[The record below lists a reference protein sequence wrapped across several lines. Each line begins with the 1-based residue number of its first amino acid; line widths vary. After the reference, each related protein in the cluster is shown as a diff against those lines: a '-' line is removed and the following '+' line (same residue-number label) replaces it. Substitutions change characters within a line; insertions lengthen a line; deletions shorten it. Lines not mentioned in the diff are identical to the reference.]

1 MVYAVFV
8 AKITP
13 CGYDHDMRCL
23 GQVEKEL
30 SDSTGDTPDR
40 QEQMQNGFLFLHA
53 RCSRFESTQGS
64 YSCLSVFLE
73 STQGS

>member
-40 QEQMQNGFLFLHA
+40 QEQMQNGSLGA
-53 RCSRFESTQGS
+53 CKNRS
-64 YSCLSVFLE
+64 LE
-73 STQGS
+73 CFRSEKDAER